1 MSRYVPARH
10 YISFGIVALALAG
23 FAGWLGLFYSWT
35 PALFPAAL
43 FLLTA
48 ALLLVLAFRP
58 AIKVYDAHL
67 EVGKKI
73 IPWQDVRRVDRTG
86 WISPLV
92 VKLSLYDDDTVVVV
106 YPGEVD
112 CCKHLLRTLRQMS
125 TNAMIDGIPYRQYW
139 GELLGTGETR
149 QLNAPR
155 YRVLR
160 PEDEEE
166 VERLYFLL
174 KTVGHIDPRS
184 SGPHNSGEER

>member
-10 YISFGIVALALAG
+10 YVSFGIVALLLAG
-23 FAGWLGLFYSWT
+23 FSGWLGLSWN
-35 PALFPAAL
+35 PAFVPAGL
-43 FLLTA
+43 FLVSATM
-48 ALLLVLAFRP
+48 LLALAFRP

-92 VKLSLYDDDTVVVV
+92 VKLSLYDDDTIVLV

-125 TNAMIDGIPYRQYW
+125 TNAMIDGLPYRQYW
-139 GELLGTGETR
+139 GELLGSNEAK
-149 QLNAPR
+149 QLAAPR

-174 KTVGHIDPRS
+174 KTVGHIDPR
-184 SGPHNSGEER
+184 NSGDER

>member
-10 YISFGIVALALAG
+10 YVSFGIVALALAG
-23 FAGWLGLFYSWT
+23 FAGWLGISFNLAFVPATLF
-35 PALFPAAL
+35 FV
-43 FLLTA
+43 TA
-48 ALLLVLAFRP
+48 AMLLALAFRP

-67 EVGKKI
+67 EIGEKI

-92 VKLSLYDDDTVVVV
+92 VKLSLYDDDTVILV

-112 CCKHLLRTLRQMS
+112 CCKHLLRTVRQMS

-139 GELLGTGETR
+139 GELLGANEAK

-174 KTVGHIDPRS
+174 KTVGHIDPR
-184 SGPHNSGEER
+184 NSGDER